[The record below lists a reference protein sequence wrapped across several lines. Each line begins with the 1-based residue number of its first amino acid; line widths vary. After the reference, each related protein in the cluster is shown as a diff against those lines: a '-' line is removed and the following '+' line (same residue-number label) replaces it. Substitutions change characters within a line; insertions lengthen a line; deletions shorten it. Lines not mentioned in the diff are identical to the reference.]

1 MALKNEE
8 LKDRL
13 DAFVR
18 KYHRNEMLRGSLILS
33 ASLPVAWLVVIGL
46 EAVGRFDTEVRTAL
60 FYLFLASVVMVA
72 FRYLFLPG
80 LRLLRLRSGMDHAE
94 AAKIIGRHFPDIED
108 RLLNTLQL
116 QTHANSVDPGSQE
129 LILASIAQRSNQLR
143 PYPFTSAVDF
153 KENRR
158 YLKYALPPIA
168 LFAGL
173 YLMLPE
179 AMEAPTDRLI
189 HHRTEVV
196 DMPDF
201 RLVVEGE
208 LRTIARTDFTLTVR
222 AVGTVV
228 PARVDVQAG
237 EGRFR
242 MGRNGSGFWEHTFR
256 AVRESMDLVVLII

>member
-1 MALKNEE
+1 MALKKEE

-46 EAVGRFDTEVRTAL
+46 EAIGRFDTEVRTAL
-60 FYLFLASVVMVA
+60 FYLFLTSVGMVA
-72 FRYLFLPG
+72 IRYLFLPC
-80 LRLLRLRSGMDHAE
+80 LRLLRLRSGIDHAE

-116 QTHANSVDPGSQE
+116 QAHANSVDPGSQE
-129 LILASIAQRSNQLR
+129 LILASIAQRSDQLR

-153 KENRR
+153 KENRK

-173 YLMLPE
+173 YLILPA
-179 AMEAPTDRLI
+179 AMEAPQF
-189 HHRTEVV
+189 
-196 DMPDF
+196 P
-201 RLVVEGE
+201 
-208 LRTIARTDFTLTVR
+208 
-222 AVGTVV
+222 
-228 PARVDVQAG
+228 
-237 EGRFR
+237 
-242 MGRNGSGFWEHTFR
+242 
-256 AVRESMDLVVLII
+256 